1 MYFGSF
7 SISTFLNLEVHPLP
21 QHGRRRSHPLSRAW
35 PPLLPPPVGGATPF
49 PCCTAGYRRGRLTPA
64 LHLDRLRPTAP
75 LPIWWSSH
83 LLQLVFPILNYF
95 VNWILKFTNGKM
107 CSLDIGMKAAGG
119 DLSGMLLPV
128 TSQTPRIYL
137 FAALVTSTP
146 PLPLPLLPNELCSLL
161 S

>member
-1 MYFGSF
+1 
-7 SISTFLNLEVHPLP
+7 
-21 QHGRRRSHPLSRAW
+21 
-35 PPLLPPPVGGATPF
+35 
-49 PCCTAGYRRGRLTPA
+49 
-64 LHLDRLRPTAP
+64 
-75 LPIWWSSH
+75 
-83 LLQLVFPILNYF
+83 LNYF